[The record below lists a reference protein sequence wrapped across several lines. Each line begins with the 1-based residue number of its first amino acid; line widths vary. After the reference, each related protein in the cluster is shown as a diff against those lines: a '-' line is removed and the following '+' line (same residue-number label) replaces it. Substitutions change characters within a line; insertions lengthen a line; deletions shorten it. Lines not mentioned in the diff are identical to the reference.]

1 MRVPRDTIPC
11 PRPAPAVVVVLRR
24 PVDVP
29 ARLVHHR
36 GALVAEVLVVG
47 LEGPDGQE
55 LPEDLVGF
63 AAADLSLMGE
73 EHEVQLSL
81 PVKLE
86 DPKDGHP
93 TFDGL
98 RVAAALDQGPIGRE
112 AVPDPDEVPVLVKA
126 DVAMPPL
133 LQDPEGPELDMARGL
148 VVLWQSCCCGRSSTV
163 VLSGL
168 PPLWAA
174 GHRRCRRRAR
184 RYTMLS
190 KDGSVLTRDVSNVA
204 ARHAGVMQPTRTRCR
219 QRHCVGN
226 RECSSSA

>member
-1 MRVPRDTIPC
+1 M
-11 PRPAPAVVVVLRR
+11 
-24 PVDVP
+24 P

-47 LEGPDGQE
+47 FDGPDGQE
-55 LPEDLVGF
+55 LPQDFVGL
-63 AAADLSLMGE
+63 ATADVNLMGE

-86 DPKDGHP
+86 DPKDAHP

-98 RVAAALDQGPIGRE
+98 LVAAALDQGPIGRE

-133 LQDPEGPELDMARGL
+133 LQDPEGPELDLARGPI
-148 VVLWQSCCCGRSSTV
+148 VLWQSCCCGRSSTV

-174 GHRRCRRRAR
+174 GNRRCRRRAR

-204 ARHAGVMQPTRTRCR
+204 TRHAGAMHAAAQPTRTRCR

-226 RECSSSA
+226 RERSSSA

>member
-1 MRVPRDTIPC
+1 M
-11 PRPAPAVVVVLRR
+11 
-24 PVDVP
+24 P
-29 ARLVHHR
+29 ARFVHHR

-47 LEGPDGQE
+47 PEGPDGQE
-55 LPEDLVGF
+55 LPQDFVGF
-63 AAADLSLMGE
+63 ATADLSLMGE

-86 DPKDGHP
+86 DPKDAHP
-93 TFDGL
+93 TVEGL
-98 RVAAALDQGPIGRE
+98 VVAAALDQGPFNRE
-112 AVPDPDEVPVLVKA
+112 DIPDPHEVSVFIKREVRVLVF
-126 DVAMPPL
+126 

-148 VVLWQSCCCGRSSTV
+148 IVLWQSCCCGRSSTV

-190 KDGSVLTRDVSNVA
+190 TDGSVLTRDVSNVA

>member
-1 MRVPRDTIPC
+1 MVQ
-11 PRPAPAVVVVLRR
+11 RR

-81 PVKLE
+81 RVKLE
-86 DPKDGHP
+86 DTKDAHP

-98 RVAAALDQGPIGRE
+98 LVAAALDQGPIGRE
-112 AVPDPDEVPVLVKA
+112 AVLDPDEVPVLVKA
-126 DVAMPPL
+126 DVAMLPL
-133 LQDPEGPELDMARGL
+133 LQDPEGPELHLAMSFM
-148 VVLWQSCCCGRSSTV
+148 WQSCCCGRSPTV
-163 VLSGL
+163 ALL
-168 PPLWAA
+168 PPLWVG
-174 GHRRCRRRAR
+174 GHR
-184 RYTMLS
+184 
-190 KDGSVLTRDVSNVA
+190 
-204 ARHAGVMQPTRTRCR
+204 P
-219 QRHCVGN
+219 
-226 RECSSSA
+226 